1 MKENTSPIPLKFG
14 PRPAPPPPKN
24 GGRSR
29 RRSHKKR
36 THRRRRTMRG
46 GFYGAAGAIAPGAME
61 WKAGSE
67 YGPMVADRAGNTT
80 AWGLPK
86 PGGLPKYGR
95 GRKRGGRTLRK
106 SRMRGGGR
114 FGATSAE
121 FRGDGY
127 RGQANFHQGNT
138 KGPVGHGVA
147 QRGAFNDGNKG
158 FGGFAGLFPSK

>member
-1 MKENTSPIPLKFG
+1 
-14 PRPAPPPPKN
+14 
-24 GGRSR
+24 
-29 RRSHKKR
+29 
-36 THRRRRTMRG
+36 MRG
-46 GFYGAAGAIAPGAME
+46 GFFGAAGAIAPGAME

-95 GRKRGGRTLRK
+95 GRSKKGGRTLRK
-106 SRMRGGGR
+106 APRKMKGGGSY
-114 FGATSAE
+114 GATSAG

-127 RGQANFHQGNT
+127 RGQINVHQENT

-147 QRGAFNDGNKG
+147 KHGAFNDN
-158 FGGFAGLFPSK
+158 GGKPGMFSSFKGLFPSK

>member
-1 MKENTSPIPLKFG
+1 M
-14 PRPAPPPPKN
+14 
-24 GGRSR
+24 R

-106 SRMRGGGR
+106 DPRKMMKGGGSYGSVR
-114 FGATSAE
+114 AE
-121 FRGDGY
+121 YRGDGNRGFANY
-127 RGQANFHQGNT
+127 SQGQAKT
-138 KGPVGHGVA
+138 APGPNDY
-147 QRGAFNDGNKG
+147 RLGAFNDGNKG
-158 FGGFAGLFPSK
+158 FGGFGGLFPSK